1 MAPPPH
7 EHEDEEI
14 HIAVWFIVAIAGV
27 TLLLIT
33 IMGLCNCF
41 RKNKNTKRPPT
52 QVDSNDVLKY
62 DALFNLLILL
72 KN

>member
-14 HIAVWFIVAIAGV
+14 HIAVWFIVAIAGA

-62 DALFNLLILL
+62 NAVFNLLILL

>member
-14 HIAVWFIVAIAGV
+14 HIAVWFIVAIAGA

-41 RKNKNTKRPPT
+41 RKNKNTMEK
-52 QVDSNDVLKY
+52 K
-62 DALFNLLILL
+62 LLI
-72 KN
+72 

>member
-33 IMGLCNCF
+33 IIRGWPLVEV
-41 RKNKNTKRPPT
+41 T
-52 QVDSNDVLKY
+52 L
-62 DALFNLLILL
+62 
-72 KN
+72 